1 MKKDQKGQSMVEF
14 AVIFPFFL
22 FLILSIA
29 YFSFAFADYLQLQ
42 HIARDSARMASI
54 AAGDKNN
61 ETIRNGQ
68 YQKIIEEHRGQALI
82 SDIYQWGKDEGTYT
96 ITYQSST
103 NNVVVTIKAPLNK
116 NSVLGRTVNALAPAE
131 IDMFD
136 IDITYTMY
144 SESTR

>member
-1 MKKDQKGQSMVEF
+1 MKRNQNGQSLVEF

-42 HIARDSARMASI
+42 HIARDSARVASLT
-54 AAGDKNN
+54 AVDKEN
-61 ETIRNGQ
+61 EAIRNGQ
-68 YQKIIEEHRGQALI
+68 YQKIIEKYREKALI
-82 SDIYQWGKDEGTYT
+82 SDIYQWSKTEGTYT
-96 ITYQSST
+96 IIYQGDT

-116 NSVLGRTVNALAPAE
+116 DSVLGRTVNALAPAE
-131 IDMFD
+131 VDMFD

>member
-1 MKKDQKGQSMVEF
+1 MKKDQNGQGMVEF

-22 FLILSIA
+22 FLILSMA

-42 HIARDSARMASI
+42 HIARDSARVASLTPV
-54 AAGDKNN
+54 DKKD

-68 YQKIIEEHRGQALI
+68 YQKIIEEYREKGVI
-82 SDIYQWGKDEGTYT
+82 SDVYQWSKTEGTYT
-96 ITYQSST
+96 ITYQSDT

-116 NSVLGRTVNALAPAE
+116 NSALGRAVNALAPAE
-131 IDMFD
+131 IDMFS

>member
-1 MKKDQKGQSMVEF
+1 MKKDQSGQSMVEF

-42 HIARDSARMASI
+42 HIARDSARVASLT
-54 AAGDKNN
+54 AVDKND
-61 ETIRNGQ
+61 EAIRNGQ
-68 YQKIIEEHRGQALI
+68 YQKIVEEYRKKELI
-82 SDIYQWGKDEGTYT
+82 SDIYQWGKTEGTYT
-96 ITYQSST
+96 IAYQGDT
-103 NNVVVTIKAPLNK
+103 NNVVVTIRAPLNET
-116 NSVLGRTVNALAPAE
+116 SVLGRMVNAFAPAE
-131 IDMFD
+131 VDMFA